1 MQPSN
6 QLKGLVEA
14 YGQVG
19 TEEASLKKIL
29 EKTVVNTIGVYM
41 VSEGYSEED
50 VVEFITTSSAKK
62 LEDKLD
68 EALESGVATQYI
80 TEEGTFN
87 SHHIGV
93 PGAIYEKRIY
103 QEGWGQAIRKGAER
117 IGLDKMLGAG
127 KRLLQRITGFGA
139 RPKTTTKKIGD
150 KTVTTVRPS
159 GIKRKITT
167 AGAAASIPDDEDKEA
182 IRQAGGNLLQR
193 TQAAGSAFTKDP
205 NKTKKESFN
214 LSSVSE
220 AVRMSDPKMEKK
232 GPRPT
237 KSTPESRK
245 HRAGMKYENSE
256 LDLVVQYLVSE
267 GIAASLDGALTMI
280 EGMSDQYINGI
291 LEQMHLGAAMIE
303 FLVQSGEA
311 ESLEEANYIISEMD
325 DENIQLLA
333 TEIMEKKVYTV
344 TDVDKKG
351 NTEAWKRYQQGN
363 PQYKYAAPLRGV

>member
-19 TEEASLKKIL
+19 TEEAALMKIL

-50 VVEFITTSSAKK
+50 VLEFITTASVKK

-68 EALESGVATQYI
+68 EALESGVASQYI
-80 TEEGTFN
+80 TEEGAFN
-87 SHHIGV
+87 SHHISV
-93 PGAIYEKRIY
+93 PGAIYEGKYAGIGRLVQGAKNINI
-103 QEGWGQAIRKGAER
+103 GQ
-117 IGLDKMLGAG
+117 MLRGG
-127 KRLLQRITGFGA
+127 KRLLQKITGFGA
-139 RPKTTTKKIGD
+139 RPKTTTRKVGD
-150 KTVTTVRPS
+150 KLIQTDTPT
-159 GIKRKITT
+159 GGKRKALTVGT
-167 AGAAASIPDDEDKEA
+167 AASIPDDEDKEA

-193 TQAAGSAFTKDP
+193 TQAAGAAFTKNP

-214 LSSVSE
+214 LASVSE
-220 AVRMSDPKMEKK
+220 TVKMSDPEMKGK
-232 GPRPT
+232 GPDRH
-237 KSTPESRK
+237 KRSTPESRK
-245 HRAGMKYENSE
+245 PRAGMKYENSE

-325 DENIQLLA
+325 EENIQLLA

>member
-19 TEEASLKKIL
+19 TEEAALMKIL

-41 VSEGYSEED
+41 VSEGYSEDD
-50 VVEFITTSSAKK
+50 VVEFITTASAKK

-68 EALESGVATQYI
+68 EALESGVATKYI
-80 TEEGTFN
+80 TEEGSFN
-87 SHHIGV
+87 SHHISV
-93 PGAIYEKRIY
+93 PGAIYEKA
-103 QEGWGQAIRKGAER
+103 GLGQLIRGVQGAKN
-117 IGLDKMLGAG
+117 INLGQMLRGG
-127 KRLLQRITGFGA
+127 KRLLQKITGFGA
-139 RPKTTTKKIGD
+139 RPRTTTQKVGD
-150 KTVTTVRPS
+150 KLVQTTTPT
-159 GIKRKITT
+159 GTKRKVTT

-182 IRQAGGNLLQR
+182 IRQTGANIGGRLK
-193 TQAAGSAFTKDP
+193 AAGSAFTKDP
-205 NKTKKESFN
+205 TKTKKESFN
-214 LSSVSE
+214 LASVSE
-220 AVRMSDPKMEKK
+220 TVKMSDPNMKGK
-232 GPRPT
+232 GPGHK
-237 KSTPESRK
+237 KSTDPEARK
-245 HRAGMKYENSE
+245 PRAGMKYENSE

-325 DENIQLLA
+325 DENIQLL
-333 TEIMEKKVYTV
+333 I
-344 TDVDKKG
+344 
-351 NTEAWKRYQQGN
+351 QSIQG
-363 PQYKYAAPLRGV
+363 